1 MFQMIEV
8 VGVSDR
14 SYSEAARSA
23 VEKLAADGEDVHFFE
38 ITEQRGSV
46 RNGIVEFQVK
56 LKAAIDMQTRAKRKN
71 G

>member
-8 VGVSDR
+8 VGASDR

-23 VEKLAADGEDVHFFE
+23 LEKLAAEGEEVHFFE

-46 RNGIVEFQVK
+46 RNGIIEFQVK
-56 LKAAIDMQTRAKRKN
+56 LKAAVDMQIHAKRKN

>member
-8 VGVSDR
+8 VGTSER
-14 SYSEAARSA
+14 SYSEAVLSA
-23 VEKLAADGEDVHFFE
+23 VEKLSAGGEDVHFFE
-38 ITEQRGSV
+38 ITEQRGAV

-56 LKAAIDMQTRAKRKN
+56 LKAAVDMDIHLKRKN

>member
-8 VGVSDR
+8 VGTSGR

-23 VEKLAADGEDVHFFE
+23 VEKLTAQGEEVHFFE

-46 RNGIVEFQVK
+46 RSGKIEFQIK
-56 LKAAIDMQTRAKRKN
+56 LKAAVEQDIHRKRKN